1 MLLRECR
8 GLSVKEKNELYY
20 NIIIS
25 MGECQWGIALV
36 SKQLK
41 KSQLVS
47 KLLKRGF

>member
-1 MLLRECR
+1 MNFTIILL
-8 GLSVKEKNELYY
+8 LVWVNVNKQNV
-20 NIIIS
+20 N
-25 MGECQWGIALV
+25 V